1 MKLLLADKRS
11 IQINFSVQLP
21 ALLHTPLEYLKSP
34 GSHAE
39 RSEASRHRA
48 MLRGLDS
55 SAPPQNDNSMK
66 SSNAREMGFRIVL
79 AMIFTITLLLADA
92 INAQPD
98 DWLSYYPAV
107 SRLQGKLTKVY
118 KYGKPS
124 YGEEPE
130 KDEKVEVPILIL
142 QTPVRVRARANSSVN
157 NESAT
162 NISFVQLIFP
172 AEANINYAK
181 HLDQDIVVGGTL
193 TRGFRGEH
201 FTDVVMTVK
210 AVNPT
215 GKPM

>member
-1 MKLLLADKRS
+1 MKSLSQVAKY
-11 IQINFSVQLP
+11 
-21 ALLHTPLEYLKSP
+21 TKPLSHELSP
-34 GSHAE
+34 RPLRE
-39 RSEASRHRA
+39 RARV
-48 MLRGLDS
+48 RGENN
-55 SAPPQNDNSMK
+55 SAPSPH
-66 SSNAREMGFRIVL
+66 SSPVKGEEVGFRIT
-79 AMIFTITLLLADA
+79 AAIIFALTLLFLTDA
-92 INAQPD
+92 TAQKD
-98 DWLSYYPAV
+98 DWLSFYPSV
-107 SRLQGKLTKVY
+107 SRLQGKLTKVF

-130 KDEKVEVPILIL
+130 KDEKVEVAILIL
-142 QTPVRVRARANSSVN
+142 QTPVRVRARSNSSVN

-172 AEANINYAK
+172 PEANIDYAK
-181 HLDQDIVVGGTL
+181 YLDQNIVVGGTL

>member
-1 MKLLLADKRS
+1 MVLFTNRVNTAATNLYRTTAPASSPLGAPTGGRLAAVILLA
-11 IQINFSVQLP
+11 F
-21 ALLHTPLEYLKSP
+21 
-34 GSHAE
+34 
-39 RSEASRHRA
+39 
-48 MLRGLDS
+48 
-55 SAPPQNDNSMK
+55 
-66 SSNAREMGFRIVL
+66 
-79 AMIFTITLLLADA
+79 TLLMLTEAM
-92 INAQPD
+92 AQQE
-98 DWLSYYPAV
+98 DWLSYYPSV

-130 KDEKVEVPILIL
+130 KDEKVEVAILIL

-172 AEANINYAK
+172 AEVNINYANY
-181 HLDQDIVVGGTL
+181 LDQNIVVGGTL

>member
-1 MKLLLADKRS
+1 
-11 IQINFSVQLP
+11 
-21 ALLHTPLEYLKSP
+21 
-34 GSHAE
+34 
-39 RSEASRHRA
+39 
-48 MLRGLDS
+48 
-55 SAPPQNDNSMK
+55 
-66 SSNAREMGFRIVL
+66 MGFRIVL
-79 AMIFTITLLLADA
+79 AMIFTITLLLANA
-92 INAQPD
+92 VNAQQD
-98 DWLSYYPAV
+98 DWLSYYPSV

-124 YGEEPE
+124 YGEEPD

-172 AEANINYAK
+172 PEANIDYAK
-181 HLDQDIVVGGTL
+181 YLDQNIVVGGTL

>member
-1 MKLLLADKRS
+1 
-11 IQINFSVQLP
+11 
-21 ALLHTPLEYLKSP
+21 
-34 GSHAE
+34 
-39 RSEASRHRA
+39 
-48 MLRGLDS
+48 
-55 SAPPQNDNSMK
+55 
-66 SSNAREMGFRIVL
+66 MGFRNVL
-79 AMIFTITLLLADA
+79 AMIFTVTLLLADA

-130 KDEKVEVPILIL
+130 KDEKVEVPVLIL

-172 AEANINYAK
+172 AEANINYNK
-181 HLDQDIVVGGTL
+181 YLDQNIVVGGTL